1 MKFLL
6 FIIVKLHKVQRAVIF
21 SIGDKI
27 ELWLKM
33 ENLVDL
39 KRKFVYNTKCN
50 YTKRNSESVDYL
62 YLLEERS

>member
-1 MKFLL
+1 MKILP

-21 SIGDKI
+21 SFGDKI

-39 KRKFVYNTKCN
+39 KRKLVYNTKCN
-50 YTKRNSESVDYL
+50 DTKRNAESVDYL